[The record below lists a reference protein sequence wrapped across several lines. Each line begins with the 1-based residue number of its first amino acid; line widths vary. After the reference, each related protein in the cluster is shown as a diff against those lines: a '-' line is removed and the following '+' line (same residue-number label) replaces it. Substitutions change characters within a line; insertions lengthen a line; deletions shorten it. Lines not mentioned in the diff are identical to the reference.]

1 MSDNEEEFDDI
12 EEESTATEY
21 NSDDESE
28 DEIDEI
34 NETVDDDTES
44 VTRSIIIKK
53 NKEIRAAR
61 DAKNKSSNIVNNIIV
76 PQDERST
83 SNVMSIFEFSN
94 IIATRATE
102 ISKNGLLFTKA
113 ISHDPIVLAKDE
125 LKEGRCPYI
134 IKRVVGRFKNQ
145 DIIEEWSANELIYQ

>member
-28 DEIDEI
+28 EEIVDE
-34 NETVDDDTES
+34 NEVVDDDTES

-61 DAKNKSSNIVNNIIV
+61 DAKNKSSNIINNIIV

-83 SNVMSIFEFSN
+83 SDMMSIFEFSN

-102 ISKNGLLFTKA
+102 ISKNGIVFTSFK
-113 ISHDPIVLAKDE
+113 SHDPIVLAKEE

-134 IKRVVGRFKNQ
+134 VRRVVGRFKNQ
-145 DIIEEWSANELIYQ
+145 EIIEEWSANELN

>member
-28 DEIDEI
+28 GEIDEV
-34 NETVDDDTES
+34 NENVEDDNES

-76 PQDERST
+76 PQDERTT
-83 SNVMSIFEFSN
+83 SNVMSIFEYSN

-102 ISKNGLLFTKA
+102 ISKNGIVFTTAK
-113 ISHDPIVLAKDE
+113 SHDPIVLAKEE

-134 IKRVVGRFKNQ
+134 IQRPVGKFKNQ
-145 DIIEEWSANELIYQ
+145 DIIEEWSANELIYS